1 MRPAG
6 SLQYCVPLS
15 SRLSND
21 LASLLV
27 LVLEPLERQ
36 CPRAHSPHKR
46 RAAAEEDRAEVSG
59 PPPSELGVSLLF

>member
-6 SLQYCVPLS
+6 SLYYCVPLS
-15 SRLSND
+15 SQLSKD
-21 LASLLV
+21 RASLLV

-46 RAAAEEDRAEVSG
+46 HAAAEENRAEVSG
-59 PPPSELGVSLLF
+59 PPPLELGVSLSF